1 MVGAGKA
8 AARMAD
14 GVAAALP
21 RTSLAGLLVAPSGPE
36 HPPAPLRFLHG
47 SHPLPDERSLA
58 AGEALWQCLATA
70 PADVPVLCLIS
81 GGASSLVVHPRP
93 PLTLRDKLAVN
104 ELLLRCGAPIEEI
117 NTVRKHLSLIKGGGL
132 LRAAGG
138 RPVQTL
144 ALSDVVGDDPAVI
157 GSGPAVPD
165 PTTHADAL
173 AILARRGIMDRVP
186 AAVLELLRRGTRGEV
201 EETVKPGDPVA
212 AAAPV
217 AVIGRN
223 DVALRAAAAAAR
235 RLGYE
240 PVIEATPLVGD
251 TTQAATAW
259 AQRVR
264 AQPADR
270 RWCLLAGGETTV
282 VVRGAGRG
290 GRNQEFALAAA
301 PDLAGCPVAAL
312 SAGTD
317 GIDGPTD
324 AAGAFVDGRTIERA
338 RRAGLD
344 WSAALRANDSYAFFA
359 ALGDLHRCGPTGTNV
374 MDIKIA
380 LRVGSAP

>member
-1 MVGAGKA
+1 
-8 AARMAD
+8 
-14 GVAAALP
+14 
-21 RTSLAGLLVAPSGPE
+21 
-36 HPPAPLRFLHG
+36 
-47 SHPLPDERSLA
+47 
-58 AGEALWQCLATA
+58 
-70 PADVPVLCLIS
+70 
-81 GGASSLVVHPRP
+81 
-93 PLTLRDKLAVN
+93 
-104 ELLLRCGAPIEEI
+104 
-117 NTVRKHLSLIKGGGL
+117 
-132 LRAAGG
+132 
-138 RPVQTL
+138 
-144 ALSDVVGDDPAVI
+144 
-157 GSGPAVPD
+157 
-165 PTTHADAL
+165 
-173 AILARRGIMDRVP
+173 
-186 AAVLELLRRGTRGEV
+186 
-201 EETVKPGDPVA
+201 VKPGDPVA

-344 WSAALRANDSYAFFA
+344 
-359 ALGDLHRCGPTGTNV
+359 
-374 MDIKIA
+374 
-380 LRVGSAP
+380 